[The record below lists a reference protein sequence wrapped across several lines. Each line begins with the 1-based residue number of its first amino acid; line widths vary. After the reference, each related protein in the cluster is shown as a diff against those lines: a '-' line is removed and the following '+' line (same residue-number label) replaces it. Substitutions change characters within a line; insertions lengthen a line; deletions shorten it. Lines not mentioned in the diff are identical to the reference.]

1 MKFHSNSKRSLSDSN
16 DNDDNDDN
24 SNNHQANLYYS
35 LSWFRW
41 FIFVTLSDVIIYSS
55 IGSHEVWP
63 CSDKKERACLIF
75 TTGKPLKPVRLPSV
89 YHYNQQQWIH

>member
-1 MKFHSNSKRSLSDSN
+1 MKFNSNSKRSLSDSN

-41 FIFVTLSDVIIYSS
+41 FIFVTLSDVIIYST
-55 IGSHEVWP
+55 V
-63 CSDKKERACLIF
+63 L
-75 TTGKPLKPVRLPSV
+75 
-89 YHYNQQQWIH
+89 